1 MNGKLL
7 PGAEKPLYV
16 SPGMKKAERL
26 KAIQHEANKFKT
38 SKKRCNL
45 FVKNFP
51 DNTTED
57 DLRAL
62 FRNFGEIESLKVF
75 YPTLSAE
82 EQKEGMPLRTHGNAF
97 VCFTTPDSASLAKA
111 ANLSLHGR
119 PLYVN
124 YYEIKQQRVIK
135 TE

>member
-16 SPGMKKAERL
+16 SPGMKKEERK

-57 DLRAL
+57 DLKRI
-62 FRNFGEIESLKVF
+62 FSDFG
-75 YPTLSAE
+75 
-82 EQKEGMPLRTHGNAF
+82 
-97 VCFTTPDSASLAKA
+97 
-111 ANLSLHGR
+111 
-119 PLYVN
+119 
-124 YYEIKQQRVIK
+124 
-135 TE
+135 